1 MSNIK
6 YNFINRPKDP
16 VTQKIIK
23 TLKINEKEII
33 KELSKIANNE
43 KLLKS
48 QSYLKLINNNPN
60 NINLD
65 KKKLNM
71 ELKQLNENKKGF

>member
-65 KKKLNM
+65 KKKI
-71 ELKQLNENKKGF
+71 KYGIKTIK